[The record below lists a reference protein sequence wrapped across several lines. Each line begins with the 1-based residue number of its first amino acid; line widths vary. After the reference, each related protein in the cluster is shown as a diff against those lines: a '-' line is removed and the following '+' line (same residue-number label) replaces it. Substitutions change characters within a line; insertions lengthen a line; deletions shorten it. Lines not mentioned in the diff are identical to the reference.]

1 MQVSHHN
8 KKLSNYSGFVSFPHI
23 LDLEKYNFTKSDL
36 INVYRKDIGLC
47 VGLGDKFHSHFYKN
61 QTLTGLQV
69 LRGLLYHKLQS
80 LIQRYC

>member
-36 INVYRKDIGLC
+36 IQCLQKRYRLIWG
-47 VGLGDKFHSHFYKN
+47 GWGTSS
-61 QTLTGLQV
+61 TLISTKTK
-69 LRGLLYHKLQS
+69 H
-80 LIQRYC
+80 